1 MDDKM
6 GMVYVS
12 SGPRTAGGTDVPTVY
27 VQFKDYDWVR
37 VFLYRGRR
45 YVNICAPEDGLI
57 LMIVR
62 TD

>member
-1 MDDKM
+1 M
-6 GMVYVS
+6 
-12 SGPRTAGGTDVPTVY
+12 PTVY
-27 VQFKDYDWVR
+27 VQFDDYWWVR
-37 VFLYRGRR
+37 VFLYRGRQ